1 MWLLLRL
8 LRSTVVLALL
18 RMLWRNRARIVA
30 AVRR

>member
-1 MWLLLRL
+1 MWLFLRL